1 MLQKL
6 YGPLDVAYS
15 DELDAK
21 ERAHSLDAPK
31 KCVSHA
37 CPIAFGSVALFAS
50 KLLPKRVPFCKRLV
64 FGGRPSFVANRFTAK
79 DAVLGVPFEFF
90 HQVFD

>member
-21 ERAHSLDAPK
+21 ERAHSSDAARK
-31 KCVSHA
+31 KQSMPLAVW
-37 CPIAFGSVALFAS
+37 PR
-50 KLLPKRVPFCKRLV
+50 LPLNC
-64 FGGRPSFVANRFTAK
+64 S
-79 DAVLGVPFEFF
+79 
-90 HQVFD
+90 

>member
-21 ERAHSLDAPK
+21 ERAHSSDAARK
-31 KCVSHA
+31 KQSMPLAVW
-37 CPIAFGSVALFAS
+37 PRLPLT
-50 KLLPKRVPFCKRLV
+50 KLLPKRVPFYKR
-64 FGGRPSFVANRFTAK
+64 FGVWRLPSWLTDLKPRMPCLLTFYHN
-79 DAVLGVPFEFF
+79 
-90 HQVFD
+90 VFD

>member
-1 MLQKL
+1 MCKSNTIAGPLGGLGQVLQKL

-31 KCVSHA
+31 NV
-37 CPIAFGSVALFAS
+37 CPM
-50 KLLPKRVPFCKRLV
+50 LV
-64 FGGRPSFVANRFTAK
+64 
-79 DAVLGVPFEFF
+79 L
-90 HQVFD
+90 